1 MASIRERLANAWT
14 VFKDGSSPDNYD
26 YMRHLIPA
34 EPISSSYARS
44 APRRYIN
51 DRSLITAILN
61 RIAVDAAQTSMMHA
75 IVNQN
80 GIYQTTVNDGI
91 NRCLTLSANVDQTG
105 RAFRQDIFMSLLEE
119 GDIVV
124 FPSIV
129 DDDAEE
135 LNPDATFNVREM
147 RVGKVV
153 ETYIDKVKVRGYND
167 FTGKMDEKI
176 VNKDDVSI
184 ITNPFYEVMNMPSST
199 VRRLSE
205 TLAILDVIDSRFKS
219 DKLDIIIQV
228 PYTIQTDHQK
238 KLAKQRQES
247 IEDQLRNSQH
257 GVAYIDANEKVTQL
271 NRPLENNLLNKVE
284 YLTNLLFSQLGVNK
298 AVFEGTA
305 SEEQMITYY
314 SRTIEPLLAAV
325 ADEMTRKFIGKKAY
339 TSGHRIYYMRNPFQ
353 LIPSS
358 QMADIADKY
367 TRNEIMSTNEVR
379 SLIGLVPSS
388 DPRADELRN
397 KNLNASDSQIEN
409 PVYTDDDS
417 EYENTDYA
425 YEE

>member
-1 MASIRERLANAWT
+1 
-14 VFKDGSSPDNYD
+14 
-26 YMRHLIPA
+26 
-34 EPISSSYARS
+34 
-44 APRRYIN
+44 
-51 DRSLITAILN
+51 
-61 RIAVDAAQTSMMHA
+61 
-75 IVNQN
+75 
-80 GIYQTTVNDGI
+80 
-91 NRCLTLSANVDQTG
+91 
-105 RAFRQDIFMSLLEE
+105 MSLLEE
-119 GDIVV
+119 GDIAV

-147 RVGKVV
+147 RVGKVI

-176 VNKDDVSI
+176 VNKDEVSI

-205 TLAILDVIDSRFKS
+205 TLAILDIIDSRFKS

-238 KLAKQRQES
+238 KLAKQRQAS
-247 IEDQLRNSQH
+247 IEDQLRNSPH
-257 GVAYIDANEKVTQL
+257 GIAYIDANEKVTQL

-409 PVYTDDDS
+409 PVYTDDGS